1 MALKKTLMEPEATH
15 YQGHSSTAFQLPRV
29 SFVVTFFGYPVL
41 WLGSYNRDFGE
52 LKKEL
57 Q

>member
-1 MALKKTLMEPEATH
+1 MEPEATH